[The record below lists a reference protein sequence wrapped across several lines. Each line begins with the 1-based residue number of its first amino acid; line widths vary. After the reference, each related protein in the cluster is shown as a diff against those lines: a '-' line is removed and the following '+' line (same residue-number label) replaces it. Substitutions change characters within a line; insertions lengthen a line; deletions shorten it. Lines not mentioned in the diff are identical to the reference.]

1 MYSSIVELLAD
12 GRRDETRRAADSR
25 FGSHAHTIR
34 RLSDGRSEVSA
45 LTTFVR
51 RVSIGTER
59 RAPVVG
65 LLARAS
71 AATLA

>member
-1 MYSSIVELLAD
+1 MYSTIVELLAD
-12 GRRDETRRAADSR
+12 GRRDEIRRAVDSR
-25 FGSHAHTIR
+25 FASHAHTIR
-34 RLSDGRSEVSA
+34 RLSDGRSEVSGFTA
-45 LTTFVR
+45 FVR